1 MEGDGRTITVWGEVF
16 GYETKSF
23 RDGTRI
29 RHTFHISDRTNSITA
44 ELWTDVK
51 RDKAKLEALESLK
64 NGVCVL
70 MTGIYEFNNFANN
83 NIFTPKSLC
92 LVSQYVKQDRAPVK
106 RVELHMHTKMSAMD
120 GLTDAKTLI
129 NRAAQWGH
137 RAVAITDH
145 GVVQA
150 FPEAM
155 QTVEKLK
162 KEKRIWISRF
172 YMVWRPILSMI

>member
-1 MEGDGRTITVWGEVF
+1 
-16 GYETKSF
+16 
-23 RDGTRI
+23 
-29 RHTFHISDRTNSITA
+29 
-44 ELWTDVK
+44 
-51 RDKAKLEALESLK
+51 
-64 NGVCVL
+64 
-70 MTGIYEFNNFANN
+70 
-83 NIFTPKSLC
+83 
-92 LVSQYVKQDRAPVK
+92 
-106 RVELHMHTKMSAMD
+106 MD

-162 KEKRIWISRF
+162 KGKEDLDFK
-172 YMVWRPILSMI
+172 ILYGVEAYFDQRSNPCG